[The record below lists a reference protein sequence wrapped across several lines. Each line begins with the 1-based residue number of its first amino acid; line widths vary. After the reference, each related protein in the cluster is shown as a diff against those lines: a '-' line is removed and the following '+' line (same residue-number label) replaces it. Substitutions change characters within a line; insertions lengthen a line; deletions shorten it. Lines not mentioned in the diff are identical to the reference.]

1 MSKNKNKYQNQSRP
15 APALAPARAPAAPAS
30 ASPRIARPEPTPEQT
45 ERLELAAM
53 EIEELSS
60 QEGPAPTEGISE
72 QAGTT
77 VEESLK
83 RVEGLLRE
91 ARAHFKQARER
102 ETTAKAEEDRLIAQ
116 KRDQEESNRVK
127 RKQHE
132 AELVGM
138 KKVAEEEVA
147 AKKKAAE
154 LEIAEN
160 RKEVE
165 QAGLDLLN
173 RIEGADKRDQA
184 LAQREGECRAK
195 LAEFAELGARLA
207 ERELNAEQG
216 FLTEK
221 ARILQPVED
230 EVKRLRGERD
240 RLDTDIAEAREKA
253 EEEIRAKA
261 KARAEKWAGEDAAR
275 TEAEAQSRR
284 KFDDEMARERKD
296 KLDALRALLA
306 TERGKAEAGWQTD
319 LERRTAALD
328 ERESDL
334 DTREKALKERQKA
347 HHRAGLDLKASQE
360 MLEEN
365 GAGLHRK
372 VERLVAERTENLRHD
387 ANSLTKQLT
396 DAREQRD
403 AYFKD
408 LESRRELDRR
418 FGGRT
423 PEEILSTLTAAER
436 ERDTLER
443 QLRERPDARAAER
456 LAELERQR
464 SAWLEERATLLGDL
478 AKATGE
484 LATRRL
490 AAIELEALRK
500 QKEALE
506 VHKQLLDGAVDELR
520 ARVDELTRQ
529 EDHRNPMTALTSLD
543 EKEELQA
550 EARTT
555 TPFGGATPTLKEFAE
570 DLRHRIAT
578 GVEGRTL
585 YYAERDVRA
594 FLGGLAMTRLMLLQ
608 GISGTGKTS
617 LPLAFASAVGG
628 GIEIVEVQAGWRD
641 RQDLIGYYN
650 AFHRHYYATNFL
662 QAIYKAG
669 TPAYRDRLFM
679 MVLDEINLSRPEQFF
694 ADFLSALEQ
703 PMETRRLTL
712 VNDPLSQ
719 APSLMVDGRHLPIPP
734 NVWFIGTANH
744 DESTA
749 EFADKTYDRAHV
761 MEMPRKTQAAHFAVR
776 ERAPRAPLSY
786 QKLETAFNGA
796 AEAQAKA
803 FQKATDWLRSAPF
816 ADDLQGR
823 FRVGWG
829 NRLENQLARYLPVVV
844 ESGGSIGEAMDHL
857 LVTKVLRKLKDRHD
871 VRAAALEELSAKLQT
886 SWKKLDEGNPPER
899 CIALIDYE
907 IAAKK
912 GEELV

>member
-1 MSKNKNKYQNQSRP
+1 MAKNKNRPQNRAATPSRP
-15 APALAPARAPAAPAS
+15 PAATVTS
-30 ASPRIARPEPTPEQT
+30 ARQEPTGEQI
-45 ERLELAAM
+45 ERLSAAASR
-53 EIEELSS
+53 ERTLSA
-60 QEGPAPTEGISE
+60 EYGPPSTDGAAERVGATL
-72 QAGTT
+72 
-77 VEESLK
+77 EESLK
-83 RVEGLLRE
+83 QVEVLLNR
-91 ARAHFKQARER
+91 ARGHFDKAREL
-102 ETTAKAEEDRLIAQ
+102 EAAGKAEEKRLE
-116 KRDQEESNRVK
+116 DQRRE
-127 RKQHE
+127 QE
-132 AELVGM
+132 AELRQ
-138 KKVAEEEVA
+138 KKKDTDAEIDA
-147 AKKKAAE
+147 AKSAAE
-154 LEIAEN
+154 AEIAEK
-160 RKEVE
+160 RREVD
-165 QAGLDLLN
+165 QAELGLLM
-173 RIEGADKRDQA
+173 RIEGVD
-184 LAQREGECRAK
+184 QREAALTEREAALRAK
-195 LAEFAELGARLA
+195 EAGLVEQGARIA

-216 FLTEK
+216 FLAEK
-221 ARILQPVED
+221 VRILMPVE
-230 EVKRLRGERD
+230 EEARRLREERD
-240 RLDTDIAEAREKA
+240 HLDAEIAEAREKA
-253 EEEIRAKA
+253 EEAMRAKA
-261 KARAEKWAGEDAAR
+261 KARAEKWAEEDAAR
-275 TEAEAQSRR
+275 TEDVAEARR
-284 KFDDEMARERKD
+284 KFDEAIVRERQE

-306 TERGKAEAGWQTD
+306 SERGKAEAGWQAD
-319 LERRTAALD
+319 LGRRSATLDERQADLD
-328 ERESDL
+328 EREA
-334 DTREKALKERQKA
+334 ALKERQKVHRA
-347 HHRAGLDLKASQE
+347 AELDLQADQEMLAEDRAGLD
-360 MLEEN
+360 
-365 GAGLHRK
+365 RK
-372 VERLVAERTENLRHD
+372 LERLVAERTEDLRHEV
-387 ANSLTKQLT
+387 ASLAKQLT

-403 AYFKD
+403 VYFKD

-423 PEEILSTLTAAER
+423 PEDILATLSATER
-436 ERDTLER
+436 ERDTLAQ

-456 LAELERQR
+456 LIELERDR
-464 SAWLEERATLLGDL
+464 SARLEERSALLGEL
-478 AKATGE
+478 AKANGE

-555 TPFGGATPTLKEFAE
+555 TPLGGKTPTLKEFVD

-617 LPLAFASAVGG
+617 LPLAFANAVGG

-662 QAIYKAG
+662 QALYKAG
-669 TPAYRDRLFM
+669 TPAYCDRLFL

-703 PMETRRLTL
+703 PMDARRLTL
-712 VNDPLSQ
+712 VNDPVNQ
-719 APSLMVDGRHLPIPP
+719 APRLMSDGRHLPIPP
-734 NVWFIGTANH
+734 NVWFVGTANH

-761 MEMPRKTQAAHFAVR
+761 MEMPRKTEAAHFAVQ
-776 ERAPRAPLSY
+776 ERGPRNALSY
-786 QKLETAFNGA
+786 EKLEAAFNEA
-796 AEAQAKA
+796 AAARAEATK
-803 FQKATDWLRSAPF
+803 KATSWLRKAPF

-844 ESGGSIGEAMDHL
+844 ESGGSIGEAMDHM

-871 VRAAALEELSAKLQT
+871 VRATALEELSTKLQT
-886 SWKKLDEGNPPER
+886 AWDKLDNENPPER
-899 CIALIDYE
+899 CVALIDHE

>member
-1 MSKNKNKYQNQSRP
+1 MSKNKNKNQNRP
-15 APALAPARAPAAPAS
+15 APTPARVPAPPATATAP
-30 ASPRIARPEPTPEQT
+30 IARPEPTPEQT

-53 EIEELSS
+53 EVEELTS
-60 QEGPAPTEGISE
+60 QQGTAATEGISE
-72 QAGTT
+72 QPGTT
-77 VEESLK
+77 LEESLK
-83 RVEGLLRE
+83 RVEGLLRD
-91 ARAHFKQARER
+91 ARAHFNKARER
-102 ETTAKAEEDRLIAQ
+102 EAAAKAEEDRLAAQ
-116 KRDQEESNRVK
+116 KRDQEDSLRTK
-127 RKQHE
+127 RKAHDS
-132 AELVGM
+132 ELVAM
-138 KKVAEEEVA
+138 KKAAEEEVA

-154 LEIAEN
+154 AEVAEKK
-160 RKEVE
+160 REVE
-165 QAGLDLLN
+165 QAELDLLT
-173 RIEGADKRDQA
+173 RIQGVDKREATLTERESAYRSQQA
-184 LAQREGECRAK
+184 E
-195 LAEFAELGARLA
+195 LAEQSARLA

-216 FLTEK
+216 FLAEK
-221 ARILQPVED
+221 ARILKPVED
-230 EVKRLRGERD
+230 EVKRLREERD
-240 RLDTDIAEAREKA
+240 RLDADIAEAREKA
-253 EEEIRAKA
+253 EEGIRAKA
-261 KARAEKWAGEDAAR
+261 KARAEKWAEEDAAR
-275 TEAEAQSRR
+275 TSAEAEVRR
-284 KFDDEMARERKD
+284 KFDEAMARERQE

-306 TERGKAEAGWQTD
+306 SERDKAEAGWQAD
-319 LERRTAALD
+319 LDRRTIAL
-328 ERESDL
+328 EKREADL
-334 DTREKALKERQKA
+334 DARDTALKERQKA
-347 HHRAGLDLKASQE
+347 LRAAELDLQAATEMLGEDRAGLD
-360 MLEEN
+360 
-365 GAGLHRK
+365 RK
-372 VERLVAERTENLRHD
+372 VERLVAERTEALRHEV
-387 ANSLTKQLT
+387 ASLGKQLT
-396 DAREQRD
+396 DARGQRD
-403 AYFKD
+403 AYFNE

-418 FGGRT
+418 FGGHT
-423 PEEILSTLTAAER
+423 PEEILSKLTAAER
-436 ERDTLER
+436 ERDTLAQ

-456 LAELERQR
+456 LNELERER
-464 SAWLEERATLLGDL
+464 SAWLEERSALLGDL
-478 AKATGE
+478 AKANGE

-555 TPFGGATPTLKEFAE
+555 TPFGRATPTLKEFAE

-617 LPLAFASAVGG
+617 LPLAFSNAVGG

-662 QAIYKAG
+662 QALYKAG
-669 TPAYRDRLFM
+669 TPAYRDRLFL

-703 PMETRRLTL
+703 PMEARRLTL
-712 VNDPLSQ
+712 VNDPVTQ
-719 APSLMVDGRHLPIPP
+719 APRLMLDGRHLRIPP
-734 NVWFIGTANH
+734 NVWFVGTANH

-761 MEMPRKTQAAHFAVR
+761 MEMPRKTEAAHFTVE
-776 ERAPRAPLSY
+776 ERGPRNPLSY
-786 QKLETAFNGA
+786 EKLEAAFNGA
-796 AEAQAKA
+796 AVAQAEATK
-803 FQKATDWLRSAPF
+803 KATAWLRKAPF

-871 VRAAALEELSAKLQT
+871 VRAAALEELSIKLQT
-886 SWKKLDEGNPPER
+886 AWDKLDKANPPER
-899 CIALIDYE
+899 CVALIDHE

>member
-1 MSKNKNKYQNQSRP
+1 MAKNKNRNQNRTP
-15 APALAPARAPAAPAS
+15 APNRTPAATAAPV
-30 ASPRIARPEPTPEQT
+30 RPEPTGEQI
-45 ERLELAAM
+45 ERLDAVASQVEA
-53 EIEELSS
+53 LSA
-60 QEGPAPTEGISE
+60 EHGPPSTDGVTEQVG
-72 QAGTT
+72 ATL
-77 VEESLK
+77 EESLK
-83 RVEGLLRE
+83 RVEGLLNS
-91 ARAHFKQARER
+91 ARGHFDKARELEANADR
-102 ETTAKAEEDRLIAQ
+102 EVKRLATQ
-116 KRDQEESNRVK
+116 ARDQEAVLRQK
-127 RKQHE
+127 KKE
-132 AELVGM
+132 AE
-138 KKVAEEEVA
+138 AEIDA
-147 AKKKAAE
+147 TKKAAE
-154 LEIAEN
+154 AGVAEKK
-160 RKEVE
+160 REVD
-165 QAGLDLLN
+165 QAELDLLA
-173 RIEGADKRDQA
+173 RIEGVD
-184 LAQREGECRAK
+184 QREATLTEREAGCRVKEAD
-195 LAEFAELGARLA
+195 LVEQGARLA

-216 FLTEK
+216 FLAEK
-221 ARILQPVED
+221 ARILKPVED
-230 EVKRLRGERD
+230 EVKRLREERD
-240 RLDTDIAEAREKA
+240 SLDAEIGEARAKA
-253 EEEIRAKA
+253 EDEIRAKA
-261 KARAEKWAGEDAAR
+261 KARAEKWAAEDTAR
-275 TEAEAQSRR
+275 TEAEAEARR
-284 KFDDEMARERKD
+284 KFDEAMARERQE
-296 KLDALRALLA
+296 KLDALRVLLA
-306 TERGKAEAGWQTD
+306 SEREKAECGWQAD
-319 LERRTAALD
+319 LDRRTAALD
-328 ERESDL
+328 ERSAEL
-334 DTREKALKERQKA
+334 DGREATLKERQKA
-347 HHRAGLDLKASQE
+347 QRAAALDLQAAQEMLAEDRAGLD
-360 MLEEN
+360 
-365 GAGLHRK
+365 RK
-372 VERLVAERTENLRHD
+372 VERLVAERTEDLRHEVT
-387 ANSLTKQLT
+387 SLGKQLA

-403 AYFKD
+403 AYFND

-436 ERDTLER
+436 ERDTLAQ

-456 LAELERQR
+456 LSELERER
-464 SAWLEERATLLGDL
+464 SGWLEERSALLGDL
-478 AKATGE
+478 AKANGE

-555 TPFGGATPTLKEFAE
+555 TPFGRATPTLMEFAD

-662 QAIYKAG
+662 QALYKAG
-669 TPAYRDRLFM
+669 TPAYRDRLFL

-703 PMETRRLTL
+703 PMEARRLTL
-712 VNDPLSQ
+712 VNDPVTH
-719 APSLMVDGRHLPIPP
+719 APRLMMDGRHLPIPP
-734 NVWFIGTANH
+734 NVWFVGTANH

-761 MEMPRKTQAAHFAVR
+761 MEMPRKTEAAHFAVE
-776 ERAPRAPLSY
+776 ERGPRNPLSY
-786 QKLETAFNGA
+786 EKLEAAFNGA
-796 AEAQAKA
+796 ADAQAKA
-803 FQKATDWLRSAPF
+803 VHKATGWLRSAPF

-871 VRAAALEELSAKLQT
+871 VRAAALEELSTKLQT
-886 SWKKLDEGNPPER
+886 AWDKLDKANPPER
-899 CIALIDYE
+899 CVALIDHE